1 MWFVLIS
8 SSLVFL
14 SVVLFA
20 VSIGDTWDLFTRR
33 HVADYAKML
42 DTLSMN
48 SEQLGFYMRLWGAV
62 LVGGVIVIAFVL
74 RMPPVAV
81 AVGFF
86 IYASPRLILNF
97 LIQQRRI
104 KLRDQMAGA
113 AVALSNS
120 CRAGLTLAQ
129 GLETVSAET
138 PLPLAAEFRRIVLD
152 YQLGRSLSAAITD
165 TKNRLKEDSFSLFA
179 SAILVSLDRGGKT
192 TEALERI
199 ANSLKESQR
208 VERKLA
214 SDTASG
220 KSIVNL
226 LAAFPILYLAG
237 SYLLYP
243 TGTTYMFT
251 TLIGQAILSLV
262 LLLVY
267 VGFRWSQKVVEIK
280 L

>member
-1 MWFVLIS
+1 MWFVIVS
-8 SSLVFL
+8 SSLVFI
-14 SVVLFA
+14 SVALIA
-20 VSIGDTWDLFTRR
+20 MSIGDTWDLFTRR
-33 HVADYAKML
+33 HVADYAEML
-42 DTLSMN
+42 ETLSMN
-48 SEQLGFYMRLWGAV
+48 PEKLDVYMRLWGTA
-62 LVGGVIVIAFVL
+62 LVGSVVVIAFVL
-74 RMPPVAV
+74 RMPPVAI

-86 IYASPRLILNF
+86 VYASPRLILNF

-129 GLETVSAET
+129 GLETVSEET
-138 PLPLAAEFRRIVLD
+138 PLPLATEFRRIVHD
-152 YQLGRSLSAAITD
+152 YQLGRPLSAAISD
-165 TKNRLKEDSFSLFA
+165 TKNRLQEDSFSLFA

-214 SDTASG
+214 ADTASG

-226 LAAFPILYLAG
+226 LAAFPVLYLAG

-243 TGTTYMFT
+243 TGTAYMFT

-262 LLLVY
+262 LFLVY
-267 VGFRWSQKVVEIK
+267 VGFRWCQRVVEIK

>member
-1 MWFVLIS
+1 MWFVIV
-8 SSLVFL
+8 SSLLVFS
-14 SVVLFA
+14 SVLLFA
-20 VSIGDTWDLFTRR
+20 VSIGDTWDQFARR
-33 HVADYAKML
+33 HVADYAEML
-42 DTLSMN
+42 DTLSMK
-48 SEQLGFYMRLWGAV
+48 SEKLELYMRLWGTALVVITV
-62 LVGGVIVIAFVL
+62 LIAFAL
-74 RMPPVAV
+74 RMPSVAI
-81 AVGFF
+81 AIGIF
-86 IYASPRLILNF
+86 IYASPKLILNY

-129 GLETVSAET
+129 GLETVSHET
-138 PLPLAAEFRRIVLD
+138 PLPLAAEFRRIVHD
-152 YQLGRSLSAAITD
+152 YQLGRPLSAAISD

-226 LAAFPILYLAG
+226 LSAFPTLYLMS

-251 TLIGQAILSLV
+251 TLIGQIILSLV

-267 VGFRWSQKVVEIK
+267 VGFRWCQKVVEIK